1 MKKTLWVLLD
11 DRMGS
16 VGQAKGIMPLLEK
29 NFDIIEKNIVY
40 TKFAALPNFLLGS
53 SLLSVNK
60 NKSSA
65 LVSPYPDAI
74 LSISRRTSVVAR
86 HIKKQ
91 SNGKTKIIQLLHPGN
106 YGLKDI
112 DLVITPEHDR
122 KGNPPQNIFFVT
134 GSPHRITKNILTEAQ
149 EKWCQQFSH
158 LPKPWIGVIVG
169 GAIKKRAFSIENA
182 VELGKQI
189 KNIIDKTGG
198 SLLITTSRR
207 TGSAPEKAL
216 MNELKDIPAYTFLWG
231 EKKENPLMGFLA
243 CADKIIA
250 TGDSV
255 SMCCEACGTGKPVL
269 VFCGKDW
276 LTPKHL
282 RFVQSLY
289 SGKYATALEDVN
301 ALTFVPEKT
310 LNPSGII
317 VEKIIQMF
325 DWE

>member
-1 MKKTLWVLLD
+1 
-11 DRMGS
+11 MGS
-16 VGQAKGIMPLLEK
+16 VGQARGLMPMLEK
-29 NFDIIEKNIVY
+29 NFDIVEKNIVY

-53 SLLSVNK
+53 SLISLDKS
-60 NKSSA
+60 KSSS
-65 LVSPYPDAI
+65 LKLPYPDAV
-74 LSISRRTSVVAR
+74 LSISRRTSVIAR

-91 SNGKTKIIQLLHPGN
+91 SKGKTKIIQLLHPGN

-122 KGNPPQNIFFVT
+122 KDNPPQNMFFVT
-134 GSPHRITKNILTEAQ
+134 GSPHRITQDILKPAQ
-149 EKWCQQFSH
+149 EKWEPEFSH
-158 LPKPWIGVIVG
+158 LPKPWISVIVG

-182 VELGKQI
+182 IELGTKI
-189 KNIIDKTGG
+189 RKPLEKTGG

-207 TGSAPEKAL
+207 TGSAAEQAL

-231 EKKENPLMGFLA
+231 EKKENPLTGFLA

-289 SGKYATALEDVN
+289 SGKYATALEDDD
-301 ALTFVPEKT
+301 ALTFIPEKT

-325 DWE
+325 DWD